1 MTGTTATENV
11 PRLSIGMPL
20 YNATRYLEASF
31 RSLVAQDFTD
41 FEIIVSDNASTDGTW
56 AICERFAATDPRV
69 RLHRNERNLGVAAN
83 FNGVA
88 RLARGELFKWLAYDD
103 LMEPN
108 FLSACVA
115 ELDRSGARTVLAY
128 PRTRLIDDAGQLVSD
143 YEDDLDIRNRFAFQR
158 VGAFARRW
166 NLCNPVYG
174 VIRRD
179 ALMRTGLERP
189 YVSGDVPLLFEL
201 ALQGEF
207 HEVPERLFLRR
218 FHAASSLGNAETFYH
233 PDAPRRRSFPS
244 WRLSAG
250 ILSVLLNAEAPVA
263 VRWSSAASFLS
274 VSGLRNARV
283 QGGKYKALLVDAVG
297 RRRRSVL
304 REGA

>member
-1 MTGTTATENV
+1 MTGTVASHDV
-11 PRLSIGMPL
+11 PRLSVGMPL
-20 YNATRYLEASF
+20 YNATKYLEESF
-31 RSLVAQDFTD
+31 RSLLAQDFAD
-41 FEIIVSDNASTDGTW
+41 FELIVSDNASTDGTW
-56 AICERFAATDPRV
+56 EMCERFAATDPRV

-108 FLSACVA
+108 FFSACVA
-115 ELDRSGARTVLAY
+115 ELDRSGARTVLVY
-128 PRTRLIDDAGQLVSD
+128 PRTRLIDDAGEPVSE

-166 NLCNPVYG
+166 ELCNPVYG

-218 FHAASSLGNAETFYH
+218 FHAASSLGNAETFYQ
-233 PDAPRRRSFPS
+233 PDAPRRRSFPR
-244 WRLSAG
+244 WRLTVG

-263 VRWSSAASFLS
+263 ARWSSAASFLS
-274 VSGLRNARV
+274 VWGLRNARI
-283 QGGKYKALLVDAVG
+283 QGGKYKALLLDAVG
-297 RRRRSVL
+297 ERRRRVL

>member
-1 MTGTTATENV
+1 MTGTTLSEDV

-20 YNATRYLEASF
+20 YNATKYLEASF
-31 RSLVAQDFTD
+31 RTVLAQDFTD
-41 FEIIVSDNASTDGTW
+41 FELIVSDNASTDGTW
-56 AICERFAATDPRV
+56 DICERFAATDPRV

-83 FNGVA
+83 FNRVA
-88 RLARGELFKWLAYDD
+88 RLARGELFKWVAYDD
-103 LMEPN
+103 LMEPT

-115 ELDRSGARTVLAY
+115 ELDRSGGRTVLAY
-128 PRTRLIDDAGQLVSD
+128 PRTRLIDDAGQLVSE

-166 NLCNPVYG
+166 KLCNPVYG

-201 ALQGEF
+201 ALRGEF

-218 FHAASSLGNAETFYH
+218 FHAASSLGNAEAFYE
-233 PDAPRRRSFPS
+233 PDAPRRRSFPH
-244 WRLSAG
+244 WRLTAG
-250 ILSVLLNAEAPVA
+250 ILSVLVNAEGTVA
-263 VRWSSAASFLS
+263 VRCSSSVSFLS
-274 VSGLRNARV
+274 VWGLRNARN
-283 QGGKYKALLVDAVG
+283 QGGKYKALLVDAVRE
-297 RRRRSVL
+297 RRRGVL
-304 REGA
+304 QEGA